1 MIQKIGSE
9 EVRHVARLARLEFSD
24 QDVERLTGQINSILN
39 YMDKLNELDTSG
51 VTPMTHAIRLQN
63 AFRDDAVHP
72 SLERER
78 ALVNAPA
85 TDGVHFVV
93 PKVI

>member
-1 MIQKIGSE
+1 MIQKIGRE

-51 VTPMTHAIRLQN
+51 VVPMTHAIRLQN
-63 AFRDDAVHP
+63 VFRYDEVRP
-72 SLERER
+72 SLEREQ
-78 ALVNAPA
+78 ALTNAPA